1 MGKIAAISSTT
12 PTSSST
18 PADALRQPQRPSSFA
33 ELKDSLNAKP
43 NWITTLA
50 GGDLHQNLQR
60 VREQILKGKAFGPRE
75 LLLFQMQASELNL
88 RVELFAKVAD
98 SALSS
103 IRRLQNSQ

>member
-1 MGKIAAISSTT
+1 MGPIDGIKPNALNKQGQGVDGT
-12 PTSSST
+12 PG
-18 PADALRQPQRPSSFA
+18 PRESSFA
-33 ELKDSLNAKP
+33 DLKEALKDKP
-43 NWITTLA
+43 DWLTTL
-50 GGDLHQNLQR
+50 GGGAAHHELQK
-60 VREQILKGKAFGPRE
+60 VREQLVKGKAFGARE